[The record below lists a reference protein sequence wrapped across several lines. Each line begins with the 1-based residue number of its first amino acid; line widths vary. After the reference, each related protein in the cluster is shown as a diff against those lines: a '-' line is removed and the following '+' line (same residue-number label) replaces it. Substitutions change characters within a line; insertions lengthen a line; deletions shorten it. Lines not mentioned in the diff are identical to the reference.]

1 MAEAQE
7 KEAAIDS
14 GDKSPEQHTLPAGVD
29 DVGAIP
35 KGHIDPVY
43 EAKARVLNHAVGPA
57 TQSLDLITLTSVDP
71 RYWHGLVSMAA
82 LHCCRLWLG

>member
-1 MAEAQE
+1 MAEARE
-7 KEAAIDS
+7 KETAIDN
-14 GDKSPEQHTLPAGVD
+14 GNKSPEQHTLPAGVD

-43 EAKARVLNHAVGPA
+43 EAKARVLNHAVGLSI
-57 TQSLDLITLTSVDP
+57 QSSDLIVLTSTDP

-82 LHCCRLWLG
+82 LHRCRLWLG